1 MKKKLKTIGKLVR
14 WFDGYTVWTLGKFY
28 HQVFVQ
34 WHLETVSVH
43 DNVSVERKYD
53 GVRMFRPF
61 LLKYFSIF
69 EREPMKVRGW
79 WRWTN
84 PRWEIWVD
92 IELELASTHTD
103 SCQGDCLLLRFI
115 CIHNTTLHYTV
126 TQFEPGPGIN
136 PHHRTKTTYENH
148 EGVRPKK
155 KSGIFYNKGWVTLDV
170 KKDKGCNGRRL
181 LPDKKNE
188 INVMIMTHQ
197 QTTDELMGL
206 LWYWSP
212 RCLSSLEYKISSA
225 MLSKM

>member
-1 MKKKLKTIGKLVR
+1 MLKMNQSQVR
-14 WFDGYTVWTLGKFY
+14 DLSWHWIRVGINTHRFLSGWLFTLK
-28 HQVFVQ
+28 V
-34 WHLETVSVH
+34 HL
-43 DNVSVERKYD
+43 
-53 GVRMFRPF
+53 
-61 LLKYFSIF
+61 
-69 EREPMKVRGW
+69 
-79 WRWTN
+79 
-84 PRWEIWVD
+84 
-92 IELELASTHTD
+92 HT
-103 SCQGDCLLLRFI
+103 Q
-115 CIHNTTLHYTV
+115 HPATLHYTV

-136 PHHRTKTTYENH
+136 PHHRTKTTYENR

-155 KSGIFYNKGWVTLDV
+155 KSVIFHNKGWVTLNV